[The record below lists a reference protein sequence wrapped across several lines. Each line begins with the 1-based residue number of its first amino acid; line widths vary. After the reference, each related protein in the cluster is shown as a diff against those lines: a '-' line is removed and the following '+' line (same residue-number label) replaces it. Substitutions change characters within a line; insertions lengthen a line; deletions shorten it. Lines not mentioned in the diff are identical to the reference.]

1 MASLDL
7 GLDYKDAQKKIA
19 ATTTYKDLKTQYDD
33 TSKKAGESF
42 DTAKQ
47 NVTES
52 IDKVKEQTKRFQ
64 REIKNQFEQLLDIN
78 NLTGG
83 KGGSSVSYVKKT
95 LIRVIKNIEPK
106 IIELLMEEA
115 INAVGCDQQ
124 QTYAA
129 QVVYVKVSSIDLIN
143 LLKKDPSSKEG
154 KVLYERNPINVQLYP
169 FSMNKEL
176 YQRIQSGQPYSTD
189 NGQQYIGQSGQALF
203 DIQYVDTN
211 NLGETGPWFKVTLP
225 NRVNNIN
232 KVGTFLADYYR
243 TTKVVEFTN
252 IMANIMESL
261 SGAISISANVGIAQA
276 EDTNKLML
284 IIQRVL
290 GLCFD
295 NKKEIDVSGIA
306 KLAELDD
313 IDESFFE
320 FTDIDLRNID
330 QRVTN
335 IKNGVIEF
343 EDCGNVKLPVNYD
356 DILNDLGTLN
366 FIEDKDLVDAAD
378 ALTQTLI
385 NNPEWQGFAIEGNIK
400 ATVDLNFLKLI
411 VQGIAASLLSPKVL
425 LPIFVMLKSLGQ
437 TFVDVVNSFVDFMKT
452 FKKFFIN
459 LMSKIGALFVKEL
472 FEIIKKDILNLIQS
486 VIQDVARE
494 KMDKRIIMI
503 LKLIQLIIVV
513 AQFVSDWR
521 KCKSVI
527 DEILSLLKIATSGWG
542 GEIPLPL
549 LFASQFMDGYS
560 ESRAFIGAIEEM
572 QKLGIPTGTMPDG
585 SPNLDVLKMLGQ
597 MKSMASE
604 EAENGKV
611 QIAVGPLTMTPAGL
625 TVPSSAFGKKM

>member
-7 GLDYKDAQKKIA
+7 GLDYKDAQKKIS

-83 KGGSSVSYVKKT
+83 KGSSSISYVKKT

-124 QTYAA
+124 QTYAS

-154 KVLYERNPINVQLYP
+154 KVLFEKNPINIQLYP

-176 YQRIQSGQPYSTD
+176 YTRIQSGQPYSTD

-211 NLGETGPWFKVTLP
+211 NIGETGPWFKVTLP
-225 NRVNNIN
+225 NRANNIN

-261 SGAISISANVGIAQA
+261 SGAISISANVGVAQA

-335 IKNGVIEF
+335 IKNGVVEF

-437 TFVDVVNSFVDFMKT
+437 TFVDGVDSFVAFMKT

-494 KMDKRIIMI
+494 KLDKRIIII
-503 LKLIQLIIVV
+503 LKLIQLIIIV
-513 AQFVSDWR
+513 AQFISDWR

-527 DEILSLLKIATSGWG
+527 DEILWLLKIAGTGWG
-542 GEIPLPL
+542 GDIPLPL
-549 LFASQFMDGYS
+549 LFASQFAGGYS
-560 ESRAFIGAIEEM
+560 ETRAFIGAIEEM
-572 QKLGIPTGTMPDG
+572 QKLGIPTGPMPDG

-611 QIAVGPLTMTPAGL
+611 QIAIPPLTMTPAGL